1 MPRLTGLYLATLI
14 MLRNCTEM
22 LRNLTFVVQ
31 FAYFCITLNKGRE
44 QQKRRYCLFEQL
56 LTLF

>member
-1 MPRLTGLYLATLI
+1 MPILTGLYLATLI
-14 MLRNCTEM
+14 MLRNCTKL

-31 FAYFCITLNKGRE
+31 FAYFCIRLNKGRE
-44 QQKRRYCLFEQL
+44 QQKISYCFFEQL

>member
-14 MLRNCTEM
+14 MLRNCTKM
-22 LRNLTFVVQ
+22 FGNLTFVVQ
-31 FAYFCITLNKGRE
+31 FAYFCIRLNKERE
-44 QQKRRYCLFEQL
+44 KQKRRYCFFEQL

>member
-14 MLRNCTEM
+14 VLGNCTKM

-31 FAYFCITLNKGRE
+31 FAYFYIRLNKGRE
-44 QQKRRYCLFEQL
+44 QQKRRYWFSEQL

>member
-14 MLRNCTEM
+14 MLRICTKM
-22 LRNLTFVVQ
+22 LGNLTFVVQ
-31 FAYFCITLNKGRE
+31 FAYFCIRLNKGRE
-44 QQKRRYCLFEQL
+44 KQKKRYYFFEQL